1 MEFIENWITQIIYIA
16 ILSIVL
22 ELLVPSSSLKKYAKV
37 AIGFVIMITILN
49 PLINFLKGGA
59 NIEAYVFKNN
69 YFLKNIDVEQ
79 ISKEAQK
86 QRNNLI
92 VVEYKKRLIEQIKE
106 RLVNLYEIEG
116 VEVDVSFVED
126 LNDKEFGKINEIT
139 LSFKSTTMASQ
150 NSVENKKFNEEIK
163 KAISAFYNVPLKNI
177 TIKEE

>member
-1 MEFIENWITQIIYIA
+1 MA
-16 ILSIVL
+16 
-22 ELLVPSSSLKKYAKV
+22 
-37 AIGFVIMITILN
+37 
-49 PLINFLKGGA
+49 
-59 NIEAYVFKNN
+59 
-69 YFLKNIDVEQ
+69 
-79 ISKEAQK
+79 
-86 QRNNLI
+86 
-92 VVEYKKRLIEQIKE
+92 EYKKRLIEQIKE